1 MSNLEDIFKSSLEN
15 AEMPYAPAAW
25 ESMQAMLDQRMPV
38 KVAKPAFKWG
48 WVASAV
54 VVGTAALTYTLWP
67 AAAPTRA
74 QEQTQ
79 LASTVAAPTPVNAP
93 ATQVQSGIV
102 TSNTSL
108 PATSQA
114 SREAIPATSQASTPS
129 GKIMPAASESQT
141 KKIPAEEQKTGL
153 ETILTKLAPISSNPN
168 PGQVTSRVIFPKVA
182 ASYCEGEK
190 IQLKNTH
197 STAFML
203 VGEQGYSAFLDARST
218 QDFALSES
226 GNYYFQYAE
235 GTAVKKE
242 FAFRVLSAPKA
253 DFTFDDDQLY
263 EAGLPA
269 IPCKAMYAADSYS
282 WSTENGLILSS
293 EREFTARLFTKGNHE
308 LTLTVKDENGC
319 ENKISKTINIPV
331 EYNLIAMDGFDPF
344 SSDSK
349 NIGFMPYALTERN
362 VSFQLIIVD
371 PQDGSVLY
379 KTMDAHKSWD
389 GTDSRTG
396 QLVPS
401 GKAYAWKV
409 TIYNPE
415 PFERPEYKGTIIR
428 K

>member
-38 KVAKPAFKWG
+38 KATKPTFKWG
-48 WVASAV
+48 WVASVV
-54 VVGTAALTYTLWP
+54 VVGTTVLTYTLWP
-67 AAAPTRA
+67 AADTTAA
-74 QEQTQ
+74 QEKAQVARTTESPAVSSAQAAQLPQQTTAEKTTALENNAEQ
-79 LASTVAAPTPVNAP
+79 TMPAVRRTPVAGGRTMAVSGENP
-93 ATQVQSGIV
+93 A
-102 TSNTSL
+102 
-108 PATSQA
+108 
-114 SREAIPATSQASTPS
+114 
-129 GKIMPAASESQT
+129 
-141 KKIPAEEQKTGL
+141 KKIPADEQKAGL
-153 ETILTKLAPISSNPN
+153 ETIIAKLAPIAGSPNQGNPI
-168 PGQVTSRVIFPKVA
+168 VKVIFPKVN
-182 ASYCEGEK
+182 ASYCEGDLV
-190 IQLKNTH
+190 QLRNNH
-197 STAFML
+197 NTAFML
-203 VGEQGYSAFLDARST
+203 VGEQGYSEFLDARNT
-218 QDFALSES
+218 QEFALNES

-235 GTAVKKE
+235 GGTVKKE
-242 FAFRVLSAPKA
+242 FAFRVLPAPKA

-269 IPCKAMYAADSYS
+269 TPCKAMYAADSYS

-293 EREFTARLFTKGNHE
+293 EREFKARLYTKGNHE

-319 ENKISKTINIPV
+319 ENKVSRTINIPV
-331 EYNLIAMDGFDPF
+331 DYNLIAMDGFDPF

-396 QLVPS
+396 QMVPS

-409 TIYNPE
+409 TIYDPE